1 MYVYF
6 CHFDRVDIFVA
17 DCIQAV
23 YLLLGLLNVLAEHR
37 DFPLLE
43 RNLNDIIQ
51 IENKITFVPKHY
63 PL

>member
-1 MYVYF
+1 MY
-6 CHFDRVDIFVA
+6 IFATLTFVC
-17 DCIQAV
+17 DCTIQAV

-43 RNLNDIIQ
+43 RNLNDIIL